1 MLLVALVILF
11 IVVRIVKTVVKW
23 AIVAVIVLV
32 IIVYSGYNLQ
42 DLKAGMEGL
51 KEVGSQFSDS
61 LTDSVKQEALNLMKK
76 EADEA
81 VYTSNP
87 DGSYSVKT
95 KNIELSGK
103 PGENEVAVSLRGI
116 PIGKWKIDD
125 TIKELIAS
133 SKQ

>member
-1 MLLVALVILF
+1 MDYNWDTWSLFLKENWIMLLVALVILF

-61 LTDSVKQEALNLMKK
+61 LTDSVKQEA
-76 EADEA
+76 
-81 VYTSNP
+81 
-87 DGSYSVKT
+87 
-95 KNIELSGK
+95 
-103 PGENEVAVSLRGI
+103 
-116 PIGKWKIDD
+116 
-125 TIKELIAS
+125 
-133 SKQ
+133 

>member
-1 MLLVALVILF
+1 
-11 IVVRIVKTVVKW
+11 
-23 AIVAVIVLV
+23 
-32 IIVYSGYNLQ
+32 
-42 DLKAGMEGL
+42 
-51 KEVGSQFSDS
+51 
-61 LTDSVKQEALNLMKK
+61 MKK